1 MSDTKKVGI
10 YSIKNRINNK
20 IYIGSSDDIKNRW
33 RNHKILLEN
42 NNHHSIH
49 LQNAW
54 QKYGE
59 HAFLFEIIE
68 NINDK
73 QQLLIREQHYL
84 DFYRSY
90 EPENGYN
97 ISKFSF
103 SPMKGRNHTEET
115 KKHLSINNSGDKH
128 WAYGKNLSQEHKD
141 KISSI
146 KRKISKEQEK
156 DVLEQYKKLETAC
169 EVAKLYN
176 VHAETIYRILRRH
189 GIANPRQK

>member
-1 MSDTKKVGI
+1 MSKIIGI
-10 YSIKNRINNK
+10 YLIKNTINDK
-20 IYIGSSDDIKNRW
+20 IYVGSSDDIDNRW
-33 RNHKILLEN
+33 RNHKTFLAN

-59 HAFLFEIIE
+59 RAFIFEIIE
-68 NINDK
+68 LISDK
-73 QQLLIREQHYL
+73 ERLLEREQYYL
-84 DFYRSY
+84 DLYCSY
-90 EPENGYN
+90 EQENGYN

-103 SPMKGRNHTEET
+103 SPMKGRKHTEET

-128 WAYGKNLSQEHKD
+128 WAYGKHLSEEHKN

-156 DVLEQYKKLETAC
+156 EVLEYYKKLENGY
-169 EVAKLYN
+169 EVAKLYD